1 MVFMKG
7 GFQAVVPAVQQWLF
21 PERKVKNA
29 TVNQSMRLNVSA
41 VSTGCWRPKELP
53 VRVGTLKN

>member
-1 MVFMKG
+1 M
-7 GFQAVVPAVQQWLF
+7 VPAVQQWLF